1 VPRKL
6 AGRGRPGGT
15 GAGGLGESMSSLVI
29 GTAGHVDH
37 GKSALVRALT
47 GVDPDRADGD
57 PVSVDR
63 ISVDRLK
70 EEQRRGIT
78 IDLGFAHTRVGDVEI
93 AFVDVPGHERF
104 VRNMLAGAGGFDAV
118 LLVVAADES
127 VKPQT
132 REHAAICRLLGLERG
147 VIALTKS
154 DLVDADVLATVAQ
167 EIRAFVAG
175 TFLERAPVVPVS
187 ARTGAGLEA
196 VRAELAQLAN
206 GSRAIHV
213 RETARLAVD
222 RAFSAKG
229 FGTVVTGTLVSGAI
243 GEGDEIEVLPS
254 RNRVRVRGVHVH
266 NRAVARAIAPRRV
279 AVNLGHVAVGEVRR
293 GVTLATPETLAVTRR
308 LDVAI
313 ELLDALP
320 GVPPVRHGGRVRLH
334 LATSEIGAR
343 LAIGAT
349 RAPGSA
355 PDAWH
360 AAGLGEP
367 AVAIPAGG
375 RAFARLRL
383 DEAVAATRGDRFVLR
398 AYSPATTIGGGVV
411 LDPEPPARGLR
422 RAHALARFVAIA
434 DPSEIAAARPPIA
447 FLAEA
452 AARGVTADDI
462 VRRAGVSRAEADARL
477 EAWSADGRGVRGADR
492 LFDAAAVAAAETAVV
507 AALTAAHRQE
517 PDLDGV
523 ARESLRTRMSRAAA
537 PAWFDLVVG
546 RLAGRG
552 LVTGRERLSLSSH
565 QARIEPGETRTRHV
579 VEEALRNAG
588 LTPPDV
594 AALATATALVPAV
607 VDRAIAALVRERRLV
622 RVGDLV
628 FHADALATLKAA
640 VGRQAAVGRAAGNPT
655 RLDVAAFKSQFGL
668 TRKYAIPLLEWLD
681 RERVTRRVGES
692 RIVL

>member
-1 VPRKL
+1 MP
-6 AGRGRPGGT
+6 
-15 GAGGLGESMSSLVI
+15 SLVI

-47 GVDPDRADGD
+47 GVDPDRPDGD
-57 PVSVDR
+57 PVRVDR
-63 ISVDRLK
+63 VGVDRLK

-78 IDLGFAHTRVGDVEI
+78 IDLGFAHTRVGDVEM

-147 VIALTKS
+147 VIALTKA
-154 DLVDADVLATVAQ
+154 DLVDPDTEATVAR
-167 EIRAFVAG
+167 EVRAFVAG
-175 TFLERAPVVPVS
+175 TFLERAPIVPVS
-187 ARTGAGLEA
+187 ARTGAGLGA
-196 VRAELAQLAN
+196 VRAELAQLAS
-206 GSRAIHV
+206 GSRAIHI
-213 RETARLAVD
+213 RDAARLAVD

-243 GEGDEIEVLPS
+243 GEGDEIELLPS
-254 RNRVRVRGVHVH
+254 RDRVRVRGVHVH

-279 AVNLGHVAVGEVRR
+279 AVNLGHVALDEVRR

-308 LDVAI
+308 LDVEI

-334 LATSEIGAR
+334 LATTEIGAR
-343 LAIGAT
+343 VAIGAT

-355 PDAWH
+355 PGAWH
-360 AAGLGEP
+360 AAGLGAP
-367 AVAIPAGG
+367 AVVIPPGG
-375 RAFARLRL
+375 RAFACLRL

-422 RAHALARFVAIA
+422 RAHTLARFVAIA
-434 DPSEIAAARPPIA
+434 DPSELASGRPPIA
-447 FLAEA
+447 FLIEA
-452 AARGVTADDI
+452 AARGLTASDVI
-462 VRRAGVSRAEADARL
+462 RRAGVSRAEADAAL
-477 EAWSADGRGVRGADR
+477 DAWSLDGRGVRAADR
-492 LFDAAAVAAAETAVV
+492 LFDAGAVAAAETAVI

-517 PDLDGV
+517 PDLAGV
-523 ARESLRTRMSRAAA
+523 ARESLRARMAHDAA
-537 PAWFDLVVG
+537 PPWFDLVVG
-546 RLAGRG
+546 RLVARG
-552 LVTGRERLSLSSH
+552 IVTGSERVSLASH
-565 QARIEPGETRTRHV
+565 QARIEPGEVRTRHV
-579 VEEALRNAG
+579 VEAALRRAG
-588 LTPPDV
+588 LTPPDL
-594 AALATATALVPAV
+594 ATLATATALAPAL
-607 VDRAIAALVRERRLV
+607 VDRAIGALVRERRLV
-622 RVGDLV
+622 RAGDLV
-628 FHADALATLKAA
+628 FHGDALGALKAA
-640 VGRQAAVGRAAGNPT
+640 VGQQAAVARAAGKT
-655 RLDVAAFKSQFGL
+655 ARLDVAAFKTQFGL